1 MKKCYPFPV
10 VGKNPKFLKCVYL
23 KWIWIPKTNEPLP
36 AQPWN
41 HVIAVHQLPCF
52 CVSRCHQWLSFTSW
66 VLSNLSL
73 ANSNLGEQ
81 IKWQSSLRAKQM
93 QGFSK
98 NGINCQCQLT
108 EAKSERS
115 SRRNG
120 KQSWKT
126 DINTMSERKGKLIKG
141 IWLGHTKQS

>member
-1 MKKCYPFPV
+1 MNLYQHSCEITWPWTYCSS
-10 VGKNPKFLKCVYL
+10 PKWRAASTFYL
-23 KWIWIPKTNEPLP
+23 LWQTRLP
-36 AQPWN
+36 A
-41 HVIAVHQLPCF
+41 VKKVHQLPCF

-81 IKWQSSLRAKQM
+81 IKWQSFLWAKQM

-120 KQSWKT
+120 KKSWKT
-126 DINTMSERKGKLIKG
+126 DINTMSERKGKLIKR